1 MTTLVP
7 GSYVTANVRLVRKLG
22 EGGMGSVWVAEHLT
36 LRTHV
41 AVKFMSTALA
51 LDPSASAR
59 FSREAASAAQI
70 KSPHVVQTYDHGITS
85 AGVPFIVMEL
95 LEGEDLGDRIKRTGP
110 ISLADTSTIL
120 SQACKALGRAHAL
133 GIVHRD
139 IKPDNIFLV
148 TTEDE
153 IYVKLLDFGIAKSTG
168 AAGAFQMTS
177 TGAMMGTPY
186 YMSPEQL
193 VNSKGVDHRAD
204 LWSLAVVV
212 YHCVTGTVPFDGET
226 FAGLCIAIDKGTYTP
241 ASTIGRQLPPAI
253 DVWFGHALQRNPELR
268 FESAKEMAD
277 SFRDVVAGMG
287 GFRQPMVSAPDPVP
301 AVTGLAL
308 VHPPTLAGASVSTST
323 TAPKR
328 SNLGIVVAAGLGISL
343 LILAGAGVLLYKT
356 IDSSDGTVE
365 ASADPAASV
374 TEVVPTAPPDAGPA
388 ADSATAEAPD
398 AAPDAPA
405 PATTPSV
412 AATTEPVRVR
422 PAATGTRTPRDRDRD
437 PPART
442 DRPPKPVITE
452 VDRGF

>member
-1 MTTLVP
+1 MTTLAP
-7 GSYVTANVRLVRKLG
+7 GNYVTANVRLVRKLG

-36 LRTHV
+36 LRTQV

-95 LEGEDLGDRIKRTGP
+95 LEGEDLGDRIKRAGP

-120 SQACKALGRAHAL
+120 SQACKALSRAHSL

-168 AAGAFQMTS
+168 GTGGVQMTS

-226 FAGLCIAIDKGTYTP
+226 FAGLCIAIDKGTYAP
-241 ASTIGRQLPPAI
+241 ATTIGRQLPPAI
-253 DVWFGHALQRNPELR
+253 DVWFGRALQRNPDLR

-277 SFRDVVAGMG
+277 SFREVVVGMG

-308 VHPPTLAGASVSTST
+308 AHPPTLAGASVSTST
-323 TAPKR
+323 TVPKR
-328 SNLGIVVAAGLGISL
+328 SNLGLVLTAGLGISL
-343 LILAGAGVLLYKT
+343 LVLAGAGVLLYRT
-356 IDSSDGTVE
+356 IASSDATVE
-365 ASADPAASV
+365 ASADPAASAPEAV
-374 TEVVPTAPPDAGPA
+374 TIVPDASPPA
-388 ADSATAEAPD
+388 ESAPVAAPAPD
-398 AAPDAPA
+398 AAPDTTATPPPA
-405 PATTPSV
+405 ATPSD
-412 AATTEPVRVR
+412 PVRVR
-422 PAATGTRTPRDRDRD
+422 PATTRPRDRDRD
-437 PPART
+437 RPTRT
-442 DRPPKPVITE
+442 EGTPKPATTE